1 MPLARRKAAA
11 TLLLLLSGCA
21 TYRAAP
27 LPSPESILAP
37 GMPTRISAQEEVVH
51 PLIPA
56 RPINLQA
63 LLSDLDVARLA
74 LVSSPDLAATRARAG
89 VSEAQLFAAGLI
101 ADPQLSLSLD
111 RPSGLGLVDA
121 IGAGLSFDLAS
132 LATRRARIEGAEH
145 SLAQTRL
152 DIAWSEWLAL
162 NHVRTMVRRVKALE
176 KQIAV
181 ADQAE
186 GVAQEIYRLAERSMK
201 AGDARLDDATVYQVG
216 YLDAQDRLFSFTR
229 QLAAA
234 QQELNAAVGVPPQT
248 RLALADLRAPAPLGD
263 VQIDGLVARASRE
276 RLDIQALKEG
286 YASQERGVLS
296 EARSA
301 LPLPLPQLSVNR
313 ARDTGSISTRGV
325 GVSMGLPLWNR
336 NRGAISIAL
345 ATREQIAAEYGAR
358 VIQTRSDIAAQ
369 VEDLRAID
377 GQRRALAEQLP
388 TLEQSAK
395 VILQATREGSLPLVT
410 YETVRA
416 SLLGKQ
422 LTLLA
427 LEQAQLEGEVALE
440 TSAGHLIWEAP

>member
-1 MPLARRKAAA
+1 MALARQKAAA
-11 TLLLLLSGCA
+11 MVILLLSGCA

-27 LPSPESILAP
+27 LPSPESILSP
-37 GMPTRISAQEEVVH
+37 GMPTRISARQDLTH

-56 RPINLQA
+56 RPIDLKA
-63 LLSDLDVARLA
+63 PLTDLDAARLA
-74 LVSSPDLAATRARAG
+74 LVSSPDLAATRTRAG

-101 ADPQLSLSLD
+101 ADPQLSLSLE

-121 IGAGLSFDLAS
+121 IGAGLSFDLAA
-132 LATRRARIEGAEH
+132 LVTRRARIEGAEH

-162 NHVRTMVRRVKALE
+162 NHVRTLVRRFKALE

-186 GVAQEIYRLAERSMK
+186 DVAQEIYRLTERNMK

-216 YLDAQDRLFSFTR
+216 YLDAQDRLFGLKR

-234 QQELNAAVGVPPQT
+234 QQELNAVVGVPPQA
-248 RLALADLRAPAPLGD
+248 RLALLDLQAPASLD
-263 VQIDGLVARASRE
+263 EAQIDVLVARAARE
-276 RLDIQALKEG
+276 RLDLQALKEG
-286 YASQERGVLS
+286 YAAQERGVRA

-301 LPLPLPQLSVNR
+301 LPLPQLSVNR
-313 ARDTGSISTRGV
+313 ARDTGGIWTRGA
-325 GVSMGLPLWNR
+325 GISMGLPLWNR

-345 ATREQIAAEYGAR
+345 ATREQLAAEYRAR
-358 VIQTRSDIAAQ
+358 VIQTRSDIATQ

-377 GQRRALAEQLP
+377 AQRRALADELP

-416 SLLGKQ
+416 SLLDKQ
-422 LTLLA
+422 LTLFA

-440 TSAGHLIWEAP
+440 TSAGHLLWEAP